1 MDDKIETN
9 TVVENECD
17 SDFQYM
23 YSGVDPNAS
32 KDVQSP
38 SVASE
43 HIKSFE
49 TTSLKSP
56 QNSTRIELQTPSH
69 MTSSALASHQASQNT
84 TNVHQYS
91 AEEETRLILLQSSEP
106 ISDRK

>member
-56 QNSTRIELQTPSH
+56 QNSTRINQDWLRLDRIELQTPSH
-69 MTSSALASHQASQNT
+69 MTSST
-84 TNVHQYS
+84 PKY
-91 AEEETRLILLQSSEP
+91 LIITS
-106 ISDRK
+106 IK